1 LNEKGAGV
9 WSGVSGYFG
18 DGWDATTYQL
28 GFNQKWNLADVAGNG
43 FIKGDMG
50 LDAALALVSMGDI
63 AALRAAAKA
72 QKLVAVEN
80 RIASSGGGQLL
91 GQWREREARL
101 VSWIVEPARLSA
113 SWSQVILKAQ
123 APRALAIER

>member
-1 LNEKGAGV
+1 
-9 WSGVSGYFG
+9 
-18 DGWDATTYQL
+18 
-28 GFNQKWNLADVAGNG
+28 
-43 FIKGDMG
+43 
-50 LDAALALVSMGDI
+50 MGDI
-63 AALRAAAKA
+63 ATLRAAANAK
-72 QKLVAVEN
+72 KLVAVEN
-80 RIASSGGGQLL
+80 KIASSGGQLL